1 MHISRILGIVGFVLA
16 LIGNFLPWASM
27 GGMSISGSAG
37 DGWFPVVFL
46 IPVVVLAFLGDRKG
60 GFGKGK
66 GLTVLILGVLAT
78 LFMIW
83 KIIQISGAGGE
94 LGDLLDI
101 SLGIGIFV
109 ETAGAAVAAVGGFLG
124 LKA

>member
-16 LIGNFLPWASM
+16 LIGNFLPWVSM
-27 GGMSISGSAG
+27 GGQSMSGSAG
-37 DGWFPVVFL
+37 DGWFPVIFL
-46 IPVVVLAFLGDRKG
+46 IPVVVIAFLGNRKG

-94 LGDLLDI
+94 LGDLLEI

-109 ETAGAAVAAVGGFLG
+109 ETAGGAVAAVGGFLG

>member
-46 IPVVVLAFLGDRKG
+46 IPVVVLAFLGNRKG

-83 KIIQISGAGGE
+83 KIIQISGADDE
-94 LGDLLDI
+94 LGGLLEI
-101 SLGIGIFV
+101 SLGIGIYI
-109 ETAGAAVAAVGGFLG
+109 ETAGAAFAAVGGLVG